1 MANINSG
8 GHADVTLCLSKLP
21 PVLTIHVLRFNIND
35 KRVGHVKFE
44 ENLDV
49 GEYLDPRSADK
60 DDARYRLV
68 GVIEHLG
75 RTVTPGHFVA
85 YVRGSRIVSEQK
97 LSSSSS
103 SWFQANDTR
112 IRNISLDDVLK
123 REAFLLFYEKIKA

>member
-1 MANINSG
+1 LQI
-8 GHADVTLCLSKLP
+8 
-21 PVLTIHVLRFNIND
+21 F
-35 KRVGHVKFE
+35 
-44 ENLDV
+44 
-49 GEYLDPRSADK
+49 RSADK

-85 YVRGSRIVSEQK
+85 YVRGSRIVSEQE